1 MRTID
6 DTEDPRRH
14 PIDALA
20 DLARRRRDLETEEY
34 HHVLRAR
41 AAGVSWQGIAVALG
55 VSKQAAHKKFR
66 GRGPA

>member
-6 DTEDPRRH
+6 DAEDPGRH

-20 DLARRRRDLETEEY
+20 DLARRRRDLDAEEY